1 MQKQSMALAIA
12 AVSLLAVPAHAQDAP
27 APSAP
32 TPRVELFVGYEGQ
45 RPLGDTDRSG
55 GSWRGRGMRLAV
67 NWNVNQR
74 VALVFNAPTLGIGH
88 SAFTGTWVNYGF
100 LVGPRFRFRAQ
111 QRVKPFVQL
120 TAGVD
125 HGFAFSEIVPT
136 SPFEA
141 RERRT
146 SFQSAVGTGV
156 DIAFGRKL
164 AWRALQV
171 EERTVFGA
179 VEDRHRLSLSSGLV
193 FSFGGRK

>member
-1 MQKQSMALAIA
+1 
-12 AVSLLAVPAHAQDAP
+12 
-27 APSAP
+27 
-32 TPRVELFVGYEGQ
+32 
-45 RPLGDTDRSG
+45 
-55 GSWRGRGMRLAV
+55 MRLALD
-67 NWNVNQR
+67 WNFNQR

-88 SAFTGTWVNYGF
+88 SAIAGSWVNYGF

-111 QRVKPFVQL
+111 QHVKPFVQL

-125 HGFAFSEIVPT
+125 HGYAFSEIAPT

-146 SFQSAVGTGV
+146 SFQSAVGTGL
-156 DIAFGRKL
+156 DIAFGRKV

-179 VEDRHRLSLSSGLV
+179 IEDRHRLSLSSGLV

>member
-1 MQKQSMALAIA
+1 M
-12 AVSLLAVPAHAQDAP
+12 LLA
-27 APSAP
+27 
-32 TPRVELFVGYEGQ
+32 L
-45 RPLGDTDRSG
+45 
-55 GSWRGRGMRLAV
+55 
-67 NWNVNQR
+67 NWNFNQR
-74 VALVFNAPTLGIGH
+74 VALVLNAPTFGIGH
-88 SAFTGTWVNYGF
+88 SAFDGTWVNYGF
-100 LVGPRFRFRAQ
+100 LVGPRFRFRAE

-125 HGFAFSEIVPT
+125 HGQAFSEIAPT

-146 SFQSAVGTGV
+146 AFQSAVGAGL

-171 EERTVFGA
+171 EERSVFDTA
-179 VEDRHRLSLSSGLV
+179 EDKHRLSLSSGLV

>member
-1 MQKQSMALAIA
+1 
-12 AVSLLAVPAHAQDAP
+12 
-27 APSAP
+27 
-32 TPRVELFVGYEGQ
+32 
-45 RPLGDTDRSG
+45 
-55 GSWRGRGMRLAV
+55 MRLALD
-67 NWNVNQR
+67 WNFSQR

-88 SAFTGTWVNYGF
+88 SDFTGTWVNYGF
-100 LVGPRFRFRAQ
+100 LLGPRFRFRAQ

-125 HGFAFSEIVPT
+125 HGPAFSEFAPA

-146 SFQSAVGTGV
+146 SFQSAVGTGL
-156 DIAFGRKL
+156 DIAVGRRL
-164 AWRALQV
+164 AWRALAI
-171 EERTVFGA
+171 EERTVFDA

>member
-1 MQKQSMALAIA
+1 MQKHSMALAITV
-12 AVSLLAVPAHAQDAP
+12 VSLLAGPARAQDAP

-55 GSWRGRGMRLAV
+55 GLWRGRGMRLAV
-67 NWNVNQR
+67 DWNFNQR
-74 VALVFNAPTLGIGH
+74 VALVLNAPTLGIGY
-88 SAFTGTWVNYGF
+88 SSFSGSWVNYGF

-111 QRVKPFVQL
+111 QRVKPFIQL

-125 HGFAFSEIVPT
+125 HGSAFSEIAPT
-136 SPFEA
+136 SLFEA

-146 SFQSAVGTGV
+146 SFQSAAGAGL
-156 DIAFGRKL
+156 DISFGRKF
-164 AWRALQV
+164 AWRALQA
-171 EERTVFGA
+171 EERSVSGA
-179 VEDRHRLSLSSGLV
+179 VEDRHRLSLSSGIV

>member
-1 MQKQSMALAIA
+1 M
-12 AVSLLAVPAHAQDAP
+12 LLA
-27 APSAP
+27 
-32 TPRVELFVGYEGQ
+32 L
-45 RPLGDTDRSG
+45 
-55 GSWRGRGMRLAV
+55 

-74 VALVFNAPTLGIGH
+74 VAFVLNAPTLGIGH
-88 SAFTGTWVNYGF
+88 SAFDGTWVNYGF

-125 HGFAFSEIVPT
+125 HGQAFSEIAPA

-146 SFQSAVGTGV
+146 AFQSAVGAGL

-179 VEDRHRLSLSSGLV
+179 AEDRHRLSLSSGLV